1 MKNVF
6 LILCL
11 FLTASLLG
19 SQELISQTI
28 KKGKG
33 WSNSNGKNTIAPPKG
48 ESLPVPLVVEIL
60 KKAAPV
66 FNKPLGTMLSAY
78 TAGTCCLLEIT
89 QLGERGRTFLVT
101 YGGGNILIV
110 IDTDY

>member
-1 MKNVF
+1 M
-6 LILCL
+6 
-11 FLTASLLG
+11 
-19 SQELISQTI
+19 SQTFT
-28 KKGKG
+28 KGKG

-89 QLGERGRTFLVT
+89 QWGERGRTFLET
-101 YGGGNILIV
+101 YGGECCDRDRRRHLTLSRFSYYFYQFSIL
-110 IDTDY
+110 